1 MDSAI
6 TPAERNRA
14 HARVGV
20 GAGAAFL
27 ALLLVLIVPRGP
39 AVADPGAPVTAPA
52 PTAQPQQSAPDP
64 GFRPHREGGFGRRGG
79 RGPGFD
85 PDGGG
90 GGAEPAPAPAPET
103 DGGGT
108 TT

>member
-27 ALLLVLIVPRGP
+27 ALLLVLIVTRGP
-39 AVADPGAPVTAPA
+39 AVADQGAPVTAPA
-52 PTAQPQQSAPDP
+52 PTQQTAPDP

-79 RGPGFD
+79 DGPGFA
-85 PDGGG
+85 PGGG
-90 GGAEPAPAPAPET
+90 GGSEPAPAPAPET